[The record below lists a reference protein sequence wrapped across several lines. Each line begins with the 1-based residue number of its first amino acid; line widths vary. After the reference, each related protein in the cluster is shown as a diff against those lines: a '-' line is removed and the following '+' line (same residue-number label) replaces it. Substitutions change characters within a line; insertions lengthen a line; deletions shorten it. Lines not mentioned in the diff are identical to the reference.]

1 MAVLKRDNSNAS
13 ASGNIHD
20 VHTILGPESSFEGK
34 LVFEGTVRID
44 GTFKGEINTKDILVI
59 GQGAKV
65 NATIHVGQ
73 IVINGDV
80 TGDVYAKQS
89 VELNKP
95 ARLRGN
101 IHTPQL
107 MIEKGVIFE
116 GNCKMENLDQLSKK
130 STPAS
135 ISVLPGQ
142 SPEPT
147 N

>member
-1 MAVLKRDNSNAS
+1 MAVLKRDTSNSAP
-13 ASGNIHD
+13 GNVHD

-44 GTFKGEINTKDILVI
+44 GAFRGEINTKDILVI

-116 GNCKMENLDQLSKK
+116 GSCKMENLDKPSKK
-130 STPAS
+130 PSPATV
-135 ISVLPGQ
+135 SVLPGQ
-142 SPEPT
+142 APEPT

>member
-1 MAVLKRDNSNAS
+1 MAVLKRDNSS
-13 ASGNIHD
+13 PSTSGNIHD

-65 NATIHVGQ
+65 NATIRVGQ

-80 TGDVYAKQS
+80 TGDVFAKQS

-107 MIEKGVIFE
+107 MIEKGVVFE
-116 GNCKMENLDQLSKK
+116 GNCKLENLDQPAKK
-130 STPAS
+130 SSPAS

-142 SPEPT
+142 APEPT

>member
-1 MAVLKRDNSNAS
+1 MAVLKRDTSNSS
-13 ASGNIHD
+13 SGNIHD

-44 GTFKGEINTKDILVI
+44 GTFSGEINTKDILVI
-59 GQGAKV
+59 GQSAKV
-65 NATIHVGQ
+65 HATIRVGQ
-73 IVINGDV
+73 IVINGEV
-80 TGDVYAKQS
+80 NGDVYAKQS

-95 ARLRGN
+95 AKLRGN

-116 GNCKMENLDQLSKK
+116 GCCKMENLDKANKK
-130 STPAS
+130 QAPAKV
-135 ISVLPGQ
+135 SVLPPT
-142 SPEPT
+142 SPDKV

>member
-1 MAVLKRDNSNAS
+1 MAVLKRDTSNTTP
-13 ASGNIHD
+13 GNVHD

-44 GTFKGEINTKDILVI
+44 GAFSGEINTKDILVI

-73 IVINGDV
+73 IVINGEV

-107 MIEKGVIFE
+107 MIEKDVIFE
-116 GNCKMENLDQLSKK
+116 GSCKMENLDKNTKK
-130 STPAS
+130 SATAS

-142 SPEPT
+142 SPET
-147 N
+147 AN

>member
-1 MAVLKRDNSNAS
+1 MHPSETLNKTLEDQLPAAAACLSK
-13 ASGNIHD
+13 
-20 VHTILGPESSFEGK
+20 LGRRMFFPMG
-34 LVFEGTVRID
+34 IPAQA
-44 GTFKGEINTKDILVI
+44 GEARS
-59 GQGAKV
+59 AKV

-116 GNCKMENLDQLSKK
+116 GSCKMENLDKLSKK
-130 STPAS
+130 PSPATV
-135 ISVLPGQ
+135 SVLPGQ
-142 SPEPT
+142 APEPT

>member
-1 MAVLKRDNSNAS
+1 MAVLKRDNSTPAT
-13 ASGNIHD
+13 SGNIHD

-65 NATIHVGQ
+65 SATIHVGQ

-130 STPAS
+130 AAPAS

-142 SPEPT
+142 NPEPT